1 MSPDTIRLRR
11 GVTHADHTRVQAQDR
26 TTAVVVHTRA
36 AAAVETHH
44 TAVEDRHLMA
54 VEAVLH
60 RTAAGAEVTASRNH
74 LPAIAKLAA

>member
-1 MSPDTIRLRR
+1 MSPVTIRLCHA
-11 GVTHADHTRVQAQDR
+11 VTHADHTRVQAQDR
-26 TTAVVVHTRA
+26 ATAAAVHTRA
-36 AAAVETHH
+36 TVVDTHR

-60 RTAAGAEVTASRNH
+60 RTVEAAEVTASRNH